1 MDQLPVKFTII
12 HMDTLGQGVSREG
25 GITFIEKVLP
35 GEQGT
40 AVIYRQAK
48 GVRFAKVLELTL
60 KSSLRIKPE
69 CLLYDQCGGC
79 QYLHTSYKNEINYKH
94 EALLYELRDL
104 IDNHTSIKIYPAKKR
119 VEYRNRIQIHYRRK
133 TGQFGYVSKYFSA
146 LIPVDG
152 CLLPSEV
159 IQRELKNLYKNDRW
173 KSLIPENSPESGICE
188 IYLPPGAVKPKISW
202 NRPYADGGF
211 SQINETMNYA
221 LRNLVKEAYT
231 NYSKFEKIQSIF
243 DIFGGDGNLTQ
254 NLLNTRITVID
265 AYVTERVTQTRNSS
279 RIHIKHNLYKK
290 DALPELQI
298 KLKDMDVHSPGFLI
312 FDPPRKGVTN
322 IKQWITTFPAPF
334 VFYISCN
341 AATFKRDAAVLKKLY
356 TIEELNLID
365 LFPGT
370 RHFETFAVF
379 KKKGNFSF

>member
-48 GVRFAKVLELTL
+48 GVRFAKVLELTR
-60 KSSLRIKPE
+60 KSSLRTKPE
-69 CLLYDQCGGC
+69 CLLYNKCGGC
-79 QYLHTSYKNEINYKH
+79 QYLHTSYKDEIKYKH

-104 IDNHTSIKIYPAKKR
+104 IDNNISIKIYPAKKR
-119 VEYRNRIQIHYRRK
+119 FGYRNRIQIHYSRK

-152 CLLPSEV
+152 CLLPCEV
-159 IQRELKNLYKNDRW
+159 IQRELKNLYKNGQW
-173 KSLIPENSPESGICE
+173 KSLIPENSPESGVCE
-188 IYLPPGAVKPKISW
+188 VYLPPGAVKPKISW

-211 SQINETMNYA
+211 SQINETMNHT
-221 LRNLVKEAYT
+221 LRNLVEEAYN
-231 NYSKFEKIQSIF
+231 NYSRVEKIQSIF
-243 DIFGGDGNLTQ
+243 DLFGGDGNLTR
-254 NLLNTRITVID
+254 NLLHTRITVID
-265 AYVTERVTQTRNSS
+265 AYVTERETQKSNVSG
-279 RIHIKHNLYKK
+279 IHIKQNLYKK
-290 DALPELQI
+290 NALQELQI
-298 KLKDMDVHSPGFLI
+298 KLKKMDIHSPDLLI
-312 FDPPRKGVTN
+312 FDPPRKGIAN
-322 IKQWITTFPAPF
+322 IKQWVTTFPASF

-341 AATFKRDAAVLKKLY
+341 PATFKRDAAVLKKLY

-379 KKKGNFSF
+379 KKKGSLGV